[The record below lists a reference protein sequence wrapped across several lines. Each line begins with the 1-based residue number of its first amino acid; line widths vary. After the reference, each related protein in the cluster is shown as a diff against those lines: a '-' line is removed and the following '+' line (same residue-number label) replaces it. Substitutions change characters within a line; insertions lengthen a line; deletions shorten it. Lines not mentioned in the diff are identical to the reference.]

1 MSGLVKKAIEKYDG
15 KVIPFYCTGE
25 VVVGDVVPVGVSMVG
40 IAVQSGLVGEKISLE
55 IEKVWTIKAKDTD
68 VISVGDVVYWDDSL
82 KVITIDNT
90 DTVYAGRA
98 MSPKGATAGTIDVKI
113 NV

>member
-1 MSGLVKKAIEKYDG
+1 MSGVVKKAIEKYEG

-40 IAVQSGLVGEKISLE
+40 IAVNSGLVGEKISLE
-55 IEKVWTIKAKDTD
+55 LEKVWTIKAKDSEA
-68 VISVGDVVYWDDSL
+68 IAIGDVVYWDDTDKEMT
-82 KVITIDNT
+82 KVDTDNT
-90 DTVYAGRA
+90 YAGRA
-98 MSPKGATAGTIDVKI
+98 LSSKGTSAGTIDVKI